1 MSKEDM
7 FEMKSPFG
15 AVHLVMYVLSRA
27 TPHRKSVQGIPF
39 RSKIES

>member
-15 AVHLVMYVLSRA
+15 AVHLVMYVLS
-27 TPHRKSVQGIPF
+27 
-39 RSKIES
+39 SKAILL